1 MGYNTRYE
9 LTVDGHE
16 IKAHELGIED
26 LVGHDPFEYS
36 CKWYSHEEEM
46 RKYSKKHPECLFEL
60 RGEGEESLD
69 VWVKYFKNGKM
80 QRCKAKVTFDA
91 FDELQLK

>member
-9 LTVDGHE
+9 LTANGAEV
-16 IKAHELGIED
+16 KAHELRIED
-26 LVGHDPFEYS
+26 FIGYNPFEDS
-36 CKWYSHEEEM
+36 CKWYKHEAEM
-46 RKYSKKHPECLFEL
+46 REYSKKHPDSLFEL
-60 RGEGEESLD
+60 RGEGEENLD

-80 QRCKAKVTFDA
+80 QECRAKFTFDA